1 MDKRHTIKFYHDQGL
16 APADIFKSVK
26 KHGITRDMIYRNI
39 NRLKDIGS
47 ITDRK
52 RSGRRRSVRT
62 PAAIK
67 RLRSRIWRNPQQA
80 QSSLARGL
88 GVSKTSINRMLKKG
102 LRLKP
107 FKKRRAQGLS
117 IEQKRKRLHR
127 SKALLER
134 HAGENLEKIIFS
146 DEKLF
151 SVEESFNNQNVGVY
165 AASFQDIQE
174 ELRTVQRFQ
183 SEKKS

>member
-1 MDKRHTIKFYHDQGL
+1 
-16 APADIFKSVK
+16 
-26 KHGITRDMIYRNI
+26 MIYRTI
-39 NRLKDIGS
+39 NRLKETGS

-52 RSGRRRSVRT
+52 RSGRPRSVRI

-67 RLRSRIWRNPQQA
+67 RFRSRIWRNPQQS

-117 IEQKRKRLHR
+117 IEEKRKQLHR
-127 SKALLER
+127 SKALHR
-134 HAGENLEKIIFS
+134 SNTQVKI
-146 DEKLF
+146 L
-151 SVEESFNNQNVGVY
+151 
-165 AASFQDIQE
+165 
-174 ELRTVQRFQ
+174 
-183 SEKKS
+183 KK